1 MKKFLSRKRN
11 VNVLLGGLLLVVF
24 AQGIFIAKLYSSKDD
39 KNYEVNL
46 VKINTERDSV
56 DYLKMKT
63 DLTLV
68 DQTVAQLNSFLKSKD
83 IQSEKIMALK
93 QDSISNSVYLAKQSN
108 RYSQYLMDLQNKLMT
123 VPLGMP
129 TDGYISSNFGIRK
142 NPIPFKTVYASVK
155 SGVITESKSAT
166 VAASKPEVKA
176 EPVERIIEVTD
187 SYGEKRQ
194 VKVMVTPKVT
204 SAPSP
209 ASTSATTSL
218 ASKTTATNTN
228 NKPTEKNNP
237 PAEADQMQ
245 FHKGLDIAVAYG
257 SDVRAAAAGTVIFSG
272 QKGGYGNCVIVSHG
286 NGLATLYGH
295 LSELVSKVNDKV
307 KVGQVIAK
315 SGNTGRSTG
324 PHLHYEVHKN
334 NTPVNPKLFM
344 NL

>member
-1 MKKFLSRKRN
+1 MKNFLSSKRN
-11 VNVLLGGLLLVVF
+11 VNILLGGLLLVVF
-24 AQGIFIAKLYSSKDD
+24 AQGMFIARLYSEKDD

-46 VKINTERDSV
+46 VKINTEKDSV

-68 DQTVAQLNSFLKSKD
+68 DQTVTQLNSFLKSKD
-83 IQSEKIMALK
+83 VPNEKLTILSK
-93 QDSISNSVYLAKQSN
+93 DSISNSIYLAKQAN
-108 RYSQYLMDLQNKLMT
+108 RYSQYLMDLQKKLMQ

-129 TDGYISSNFGIRK
+129 TEGYISSNFGIRK
-142 NPIPFKTVYASVK
+142 NPIPFKTVFASVK
-155 SGVITESKSAT
+155 SVTGNTIKP
-166 VAASKPEVKA
+166 AAVPEVKA

-187 SYGEKRQ
+187 SYGDKRQ
-194 VKVMVTPKVT
+194 VKVMVTPKAAPVAATPVT
-204 SAPSP
+204 NAPTKVVASAMKP
-209 ASTSATTSL
+209 A
-218 ASKTTATNTN
+218 
-228 NKPTEKNNP
+228 EKDNA

-245 FHKGLDIAVAYG
+245 FHKGLDIAVPFG
-257 SDVRAAAAGTVIFSG
+257 SDVVATAAGTVIFSG

-295 LSELVSKVNDKV
+295 LSQLVAKVNDKI

-315 SGNTGRSTG
+315 SGNSGRSTG

>member
-1 MKKFLSRKRN
+1 MKNFLNSKKK
-11 VNVLLGGLLLVVF
+11 VKTLLGVLLLVVF
-24 AQGIFIAKLYSSKDD
+24 AQSIFIARLFTQRDNKT
-39 KNYEVNL
+39 YEVNL
-46 VKINTERDSV
+46 VKINTEKDSV

-83 IQSEKIMALK
+83 IFNERLTILNK
-93 QDSISNSVYLAKQSN
+93 DSISNSVYLAKQAN
-108 RYSQYLMDLQNKLMT
+108 RYSQYLMDLQKKLMQ

-129 TDGYISSNFGIRK
+129 TEGYISSNFGVRK

-155 SGVITESKSAT
+155 PKTESKT
-166 VAASKPEVKA
+166 VAPAPEVKA
-176 EPVERIIEVTD
+176 EPVEKTIEVTD
-187 SYGEKRQ
+187 SYGNVRE
-194 VKVMVTPKVT
+194 VKVMVTPKPAAS
-204 SAPSP
+204 SASP
-209 ASTSATTSL
+209 KTASNTTSQP
-218 ASKTTATNTN
+218 A
-228 NKPTEKNNP
+228 EKNNA

-257 SDVRAAAAGTVIFSG
+257 SDVVATAAGTVIFSG

-295 LSELVSKVNDKV
+295 LSELEVKANDKV

-315 SGNTGRSTG
+315 SGNSGRSTG

-334 NTPVNPKLFM
+334 NTPINPKLFM

>member
-1 MKKFLSRKRN
+1 MKKFLNSKKN
-11 VNVLLGGLLLVVF
+11 VNILLGGLLLVVF
-24 AQGIFIAKLYSSKDD
+24 GQGIFIAKLFSEKDD

-46 VKINTERDSV
+46 VKINTEKDSV

-68 DQTVAQLNSFLKSKD
+68 DQTVGQLNSFLRSKD
-83 IQSEKIMALK
+83 ISNEKLMMLD
-93 QDSISNSVYLAKQSN
+93 QDSISNSIYLSKQAN
-108 RYSQYLMDLQNKLMT
+108 RYSQYLMDLQKKLME

-129 TDGYISSNFGIRK
+129 TDGYISSNFGVRK

-155 SGVITESKSAT
+155 SHSTSTAA
-166 VAASKPEVKA
+166 VAAPQPEVKA
-176 EPVERIIEVTD
+176 EPVEKIVELTD
-187 SYGEKRQ
+187 SYGNKRE
-194 VKVMVTPKVT
+194 VKVMVTPKAAPVA
-204 SAPSP
+204 SAPT
-209 ASTSATTSL
+209 AQTTAQTVATN
-218 ASKTTATNTN
+218 ASKAG
-228 NKPTEKNNP
+228 PAEKNNP

-245 FHKGLDIAVAYG
+245 FHKGLDIAVAFG

-295 LSELVSKVNDKV
+295 LSQLVSKVNDKV

-315 SGNTGRSTG
+315 SGNSGRSTG

>member
-1 MKKFLSRKRN
+1 MKNFLSSKSN
-11 VNVLLGGLLLVVF
+11 VNILLGLLLLIVF

-46 VKINTERDSV
+46 VKINTEKDSV

-83 IQSEKIMALK
+83 VTNEKVMMLSK
-93 QDSISNSVYLAKQSN
+93 DSISNSIYLAKQAN
-108 RYSQYLMDLQNKLMT
+108 RYSQYLIDLQNKLMQ

-129 TDGYISSNFGIRK
+129 TEGYISSNFGIRK
-142 NPIPFKTVYASVK
+142 NPIPFKTVFASVK
-155 SGVITESKSAT
+155 SNAGNTAKPTAV
-166 VAASKPEVKA
+166 VAAPEVKA

-194 VKVMVTPKVT
+194 VKVMVTPKVAS
-204 SAPSP
+204 SAVP
-209 ASTSATTSL
+209 ASTT
-218 ASKTTATNTN
+218 ASKTVATNTS
-228 NKPTEKNNP
+228 NKPTEKNNA

-245 FHKGLDIAVAYG
+245 FHKGLDIAVPFG
-257 SDVRAAAAGTVIFSG
+257 SDVIATAAGTVIFSG

-295 LSELVSKVNDKV
+295 LSQLVAKVNDKI

-315 SGNTGRSTG
+315 SGNSGRSTG

>member
-1 MKKFLSRKRN
+1 MKRFLSSKKN
-11 VNVLLGGLLLVVF
+11 VNFVLGGLLLVVF
-24 AQGIFIAKLYSSKDD
+24 AQGIFIAKLFSEKDN
-39 KNYEVNL
+39 KSYEVNL

-63 DLTLV
+63 DLALV
-68 DQTVAQLNSFLKSKD
+68 DQTVNELNSFLKSKD
-83 IQSEKIMALK
+83 ISNGKLTVLSK
-93 QDSISNSVYLAKQSN
+93 DSISNSVYLAKQAN
-108 RYSQYLMDLQNKLMT
+108 RYSQYLMDLQNKLMQ

-129 TDGYISSNFGIRK
+129 TDGYISSNFGVRK

-155 SGVITESKSAT
+155 PSVSTPVTVSAP
-166 VAASKPEVKA
+166 APEVKA
-176 EPVERIIEVTD
+176 EPVEKIVEVTD
-187 SYGEKRQ
+187 SYGNKREI
-194 VKVMVTPKVT
+194 KVMVTPKA
-204 SAPSP
+204 SA
-209 ASTSATTSL
+209 ATNSTSGKSPVVTT
-218 ASKTTATNTN
+218 SKTT
-228 NKPTEKNNP
+228 TEKNNP

-245 FHKGLDIAVAYG
+245 FHKGLDIAVAFG

-295 LSELVSKVNDKV
+295 LSQLIAKVNDKV
-307 KVGQVIAK
+307 KVGEVIAK
-315 SGNTGRSTG
+315 SGNSGRSTG

>member
-1 MKKFLSRKRN
+1 MKKFLNSKKN
-11 VNVLLGGLLLVVF
+11 VNILLGGLLLVVF
-24 AQGIFIAKLYSSKDD
+24 AQGVFIAKLFSERDD
-39 KNYEVNL
+39 KTYEVNL
-46 VKINTERDSV
+46 VKINTEKDSV

-68 DQTVAQLNSFLKSKD
+68 DQTVAQLNSFLKAKD
-83 IQSEKIMALK
+83 ITNEKLMMLN
-93 QDSISNSVYLAKQSN
+93 QDSISNSIYLSKQAN
-108 RYSQYLMDLQNKLMT
+108 RYSQYLMDLQKKLMQ

-142 NPIPFKTVYASVK
+142 NPIPFKTVFASVR
-155 SGVITESKSAT
+155 SSAATEAKPT
-166 VAASKPEVKA
+166 VAAAAKPEVKA
-176 EPVERIIEVTD
+176 EPVEKIIELTD
-187 SYGEKRQ
+187 SYGNKRE
-194 VKVMVTPKVT
+194 VKVMVTPKATPVA
-204 SAPSP
+204 SAPAPSP
-209 ASTSATTSL
+209 TKAIAGTPTT
-218 ASKTTATNTN
+218 KTAVA
-228 NKPTEKNNP
+228 EKNNP

-295 LSELVSKVNDKV
+295 LSELVAKVNDKV

-315 SGNTGRSTG
+315 SGNSGRSTG

-334 NTPVNPKLFM
+334 NTPINPKLFM

>member
-1 MKKFLSRKRN
+1 MKKFLNSKKN
-11 VNVLLGGLLLVVF
+11 VNILLGGLLLVVF
-24 AQGIFIAKLYSSKDD
+24 AQGVFIAKLFSERDD
-39 KNYEVNL
+39 KTYEVNL
-46 VKINTERDSV
+46 VKINTEKDSV

-83 IQSEKIMALK
+83 ITNEKLMMLN
-93 QDSISNSVYLAKQSN
+93 QDSISNSIYLSKQAN
-108 RYSQYLMDLQNKLMT
+108 RYSQYLMDLQKKLMQ

-129 TDGYISSNFGIRK
+129 TDGYISSNFGVRK
-142 NPIPFKTVYASVK
+142 NPIPFKTVFAAVR
-155 SGVITESKSAT
+155 SGAPAEAKSA
-166 VAASKPEVKA
+166 VAAAPKPEVKA
-176 EPVERIIEVTD
+176 EPVEKVIELTD
-187 SYGEKRQ
+187 SYGNKRE
-194 VKVMVTPKVT
+194 VKVMVTPKA
-204 SAPSP
+204 APV
-209 ASTSATTSL
+209 ASTSAPTTTK
-218 ASKTTATNTN
+218 AATGNTTTQTTVA
-228 NKPTEKNNP
+228 EKNNP

-295 LSELVSKVNDKV
+295 LSELISKVNDKV

>member
-1 MKKFLSRKRN
+1 MKNFLSSKRN
-11 VNVLLGGLLLVVF
+11 LNVLLGGLLLVVF
-24 AQGIFIAKLYSSKDD
+24 AQGMFIAKLYSEKDD

-46 VKINTERDSV
+46 VKINTEKDSV

-68 DQTVAQLNSFLKSKD
+68 DQTVTELNSFLKSKD
-83 IQSEKIMALK
+83 VPSEKLMVLSK
-93 QDSISNSVYLAKQSN
+93 DSISNSIYLAKQAN
-108 RYSQYLMDLQNKLMT
+108 RYSQYLNDLQKKLMQ

-129 TDGYISSNFGIRK
+129 TEGYISSNFGIRK
-142 NPIPFKTVYASVK
+142 NPIPFKTVFASVK
-155 SGVITESKSAT
+155 PATASTPKPAT
-166 VAASKPEVKA
+166 VAVPEVKA

-194 VKVMVTPKVT
+194 VKVMVTPKA
-204 SAPSP
+204 APVAAAP
-209 ASTSATTSL
+209 VANAPTKAITSAT
-218 ASKTTATNTN
+218 K
-228 NKPTEKNNP
+228 
-237 PAEADQMQ
+237 PAEKDNAPAEPDQMQ
-245 FHKGLDIAVAYG
+245 FHKGLDIAVPFG
-257 SDVRAAAAGTVIFSG
+257 SDVVATAAGTVIFSG

-295 LSELVSKVNDKV
+295 LSQLVAKVNDKI

-315 SGNTGRSTG
+315 SGNSGRSTG

>member
-1 MKKFLSRKRN
+1 MKKFLSSKKN
-11 VNVLLGGLLLVVF
+11 VNVLLGGLLSVVF
-24 AQGIFIAKLYSSKDD
+24 AQGIFIAKLYSEKDD

-46 VKINTERDSV
+46 VQINTEKDSV

-68 DQTVAQLNSFLKSKD
+68 DESVKQLNSFLKSKD
-83 IQSEKIMALK
+83 VPNTQLTVLSK
-93 QDSISNSVYLAKQSN
+93 DSISNSIYLARQAN
-108 RYSQYLMDLQNKLMT
+108 RYSQYLMDLQKKLMQ

-129 TDGYISSNFGIRK
+129 TEGYISSNFGIRK
-142 NPIPFKTVYASVK
+142 NPIPFKTVLASVK
-155 SGVITESKSAT
+155 PSA
-166 VAASKPEVKA
+166 VAAKTATAPEAAA
-176 EPVERIIEVTD
+176 EPVEKTIEVTD

-194 VKVMVTPKVT
+194 VKVMVTPKT
-204 SAPSP
+204 AAAP
-209 ASTSATTSL
+209 AAAANSTSA
-218 ASKTTATNTN
+218 AG
-228 NKPTEKNNP
+228 KPAEKNNA

-245 FHKGLDIAVAYG
+245 FHKGLDIAVAFG
-257 SDVRAAAAGTVIFSG
+257 SDVMATAAGTVIFSG

-295 LSELVSKVNDKV
+295 LSQLVAKVNDKV

-315 SGNTGRSTG
+315 SGNSGRSTG

>member
-11 VNVLLGGLLLVVF
+11 VNILLGGLLLVVF
-24 AQGIFIAKLYSSKDD
+24 AQGIFIAKLYSQKDD

-46 VKINTERDSV
+46 VKINTEKDSV

-68 DQTVAQLNSFLKSKD
+68 DQTVTQLNSFLKSKD
-83 IQSEKIMALK
+83 VASEKVTVLSK
-93 QDSISNSVYLAKQSN
+93 DSISNSIYLAKQAN
-108 RYSQYLMDLQNKLMT
+108 RYSQYLMDLQKKLT
-123 VPLGMP
+123 QVPLGMP
-129 TDGYISSNFGIRK
+129 TEGYISSNFGIRK
-142 NPIPFKTVYASVK
+142 NPIPFKTVFASVK
-155 SGVITESKSAT
+155 STTSSAKPL
-166 VAASKPEVKA
+166 AATTKPEVKV
-176 EPVERIIEVTD
+176 EPVEKIIEVTD

-194 VKVMVTPKVT
+194 VKVMVTPKATPAV
-204 SAPSP
+204 SAPS
-209 ASTSATTSL
+209 TTSV
-218 ASKTTATNTN
+218 ASN
-228 NKPTEKNNP
+228 NSPKVSTEKNNP

-245 FHKGLDIAVAYG
+245 FHKGLDIAVPFG
-257 SDVRAAAAGTVIFSG
+257 SDVIATAAGTVIFSG

-295 LSELVSKVNDKV
+295 LSQLVAKTNDKI

-315 SGNTGRSTG
+315 SGNSGRSTG